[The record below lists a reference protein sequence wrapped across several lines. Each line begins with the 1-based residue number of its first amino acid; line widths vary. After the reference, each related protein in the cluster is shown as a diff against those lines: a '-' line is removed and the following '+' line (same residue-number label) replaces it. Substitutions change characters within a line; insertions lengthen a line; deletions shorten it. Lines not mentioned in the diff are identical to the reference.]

1 MEQNNLRD
9 SLSGK
14 LDVIDLEFDIKRL
27 IAELNY
33 HKSKSKAF
41 DETIK
46 SQQDKL
52 EEMIGSPKVSVE
64 NGEIYKWL
72 KQPLSNLNSKNSTKF
87 WKKLNHFMIQQV
99 VQMYLRTGL

>member
-1 MEQNNLRD
+1 MEQNDMRD

-14 LDVIDLEFDIKRL
+14 LNVIDLEFDIKRL

-52 EEMIGSPKVSVE
+52 DDLIGIPKVSVE
-64 NGEIYKWL
+64 NGEIFK
-72 KQPLSNLNSKNSTKF
+72 
-87 WKKLNHFMIQQV
+87 
-99 VQMYLRTGL
+99 

>member
-1 MEQNNLRD
+1 MEENNVRD
-9 SLSGK
+9 LLSGK

-52 EEMIGSPKVSVE
+52 DGLIGIPKVSVE
-64 NGEIYKWL
+64 HGEIYK
-72 KQPLSNLNSKNSTKF
+72 
-87 WKKLNHFMIQQV
+87 
-99 VQMYLRTGL
+99 